1 VPEVLSWRDAT
12 GALLAQLAP
21 ALGSDFLEAVS
32 ADDMDEAAILPGGL
46 LAAVDVLRKAGF
58 NHLLDIGGTDHLPL
72 TPRFE
77 VSYHFLAFPEGV
89 LNTTRAQERGTA
101 STTRAQERGTT
112 LVPARFRL
120 RVFADDTNPVIPSLT
135 AVWPNADWAE
145 REVWD
150 LFGVRFDGHPD
161 LRRILMPDDW
171 EGYPLRKDYPLRGLN
186 RRFSPGGKPGAV
198 PPPVTK

>member
-1 VPEVLSWRDAT
+1 VPEVLTGREAT

-21 ALGSDFLEAVS
+21 ALGGAFLEAVS
-32 ADDMDEAAILPGGL
+32 ADDMDEAAILPSGL
-46 LAAVDVLRKAGF
+46 LAAIDLLRKGGF
-58 NHLLDIGGTDHLPL
+58 DHLLDIGGTDHLPL

-77 VSYHFLAFPEGV
+77 ISYHFLAFRE
-89 LNTTRAQERGTA
+89 LKLADDTRAKARVLQVA
-101 STTRAQERGTT
+101 AP

-120 RVFADDTNPVIPSLT
+120 RVFPDDTNPVIPSLT
-135 AVWPNADWAE
+135 AIWPNADWAE

-150 LFGVRFDGHPD
+150 LFGVRFDVHPD

-198 PPPVTK
+198 PPPVTR

>member
-1 VPEVLSWRDAT
+1 
-12 GALLAQLAP
+12 
-21 ALGSDFLEAVS
+21 
-32 ADDMDEAAILPGGL
+32 MDEAAILPAGL
-46 LAAVDVLRKAGF
+46 LAAVDLARAAGF

-77 VSYHFLAFPEGV
+77 ISYHFLAFPASVIENANARNVGV
-89 LNTTRAQERGTA
+89 ELIRPE
-101 STTRAQERGTT
+101 
-112 LVPARFRL
+112 RFRL
-120 RVFADDTNPVIPSLT
+120 RVFPNDIDPVVPSLCSR
-135 AVWPNADWAE
+135 WPNANWPE

-186 RRFSPGGKPGAV
+186 RRFNPGGLPGPV
-198 PPPVTK
+198 PPVVTK

>member
-1 VPEVLSWRDAT
+1 VPEVLAGRGVTA
-12 GALLAQLAP
+12 ALLPQLAQT
-21 ALGSDFLEAVS
+21 LGAAFLEAAS
-32 ADDMDEAAILPGGL
+32 ADDMDEAAILAGGL
-46 LAAVDVLRKAGF
+46 LPAVDVLRKGGF

-77 VSYHFLAFPEGV
+77 ISYHFLAIPDIMQS
-89 LNTTRAQERGTA
+89 RALERGSVRSLT
-101 STTRAQERGTT
+101 SV
-112 LVPARFRL
+112 VPARFRL
-120 RVFADDTNPVIPSLT
+120 RVFPDDMNPVIPSL
-135 AVWPNADWAE
+135 VSIWPNADWPE
-145 REVWD
+145 REVFD

-186 RRFSPGGKPGAV
+186 RRFNPGGKPGAV

>member
-1 VPEVLSWRDAT
+1 
-12 GALLAQLAP
+12 
-21 ALGSDFLEAVS
+21 
-32 ADDMDEAAILPGGL
+32 MDEAAILPAGL
-46 LAAVDVLRKAGF
+46 LAAVDLARAAGF

-77 VSYHFLAFPEGV
+77 ISYHFLAFPQAAIEHA
-89 LNTTRAQERGTA
+89 LDRTPARMNSTA
-101 STTRAQERGTT
+101 T
-112 LVPARFRL
+112 LMPERFRL
-120 RVFADDTNPVIPSLT
+120 RVFPNDIDPIVPSLCSR
-135 AVWPNADWAE
+135 WPNANWPE

-186 RRFSPGGKPGAV
+186 RRFNPGGLPGPV
-198 PPPVTK
+198 PPVVTK

>member
-1 VPEVLSWRDAT
+1 VPEVLTGREAT
-12 GALLAQLAP
+12 AALLAQLTP
-21 ALGSDFLEAVS
+21 ALGAALLEAVS
-32 ADDMDEAAILPGGL
+32 ADDMDEAAILPSGL
-46 LAAVDVLRKAGF
+46 MAAVDVLRKRGF

-77 VSYHFLAFPEGV
+77 VSYHFLAFPE
-89 LNTTRAQERGTA
+89 TRAN
-101 STTRAQERGTT
+101 TT

-120 RVFADDTNPVIPSLT
+120 RVFPDDKNPVVPSLT
-135 AVWPNADWAE
+135 AIWPNADWPE

-186 RRFSPGGKPGAV
+186 RRFSPGGRPGEV
-198 PPPVTK
+198 PPPVTR